1 MIERWHDT
9 GTGKTLPG
17 NFQHCPGILISGLDG
32 VVIIEPR
39 VHGDERGFFQ
49 ESWKASS
56 HSKHGLPVTFSQA
69 NISRSE
75 KGVLRGLHY
84 QYQQPQGKLVSVLEG
99 RVFDVA
105 VDIRPGSA
113 SFGQWTGVELSAQ
126 NHRQLYAPE
135 GFAHGFIVLSE
146 SALFHYYCTT
156 EYAPQFEVAIAWNDP
171 DIGVKWPC
179 APQSVSAKDSE
190 APHLCDLPTE
200 RLPQGVN

>member
-1 MIERWHDT
+1 MRVLET
-9 GTGKTLPG
+9 
-17 NFQHCPGILISGLDG
+17 GLDG

-56 HSKHGLPVTFSQA
+56 YSKHGLPTSFAQA

-84 QYQQPQGKLVSVLEG
+84 QYRQPQGKLVSVFEG
-99 RVFDVA
+99 RIFDMA

-113 SFGQWTGVELSAQ
+113 SFGQWTGCELSAES
-126 NHRQLYAPE
+126 HRQLYVPE
-135 GFAHGFIVLSE
+135 GFAHGFIVLSD

-156 EYAPQFEVAIAWNDP
+156 EYAPQYEVAIAWNDP
-171 DIGVKWPC
+171 DIGIKWPC
-179 APQSVSAKDSE
+179 EPESLSPRDRSAPRLHEIST
-190 APHLCDLPTE
+190 DL
-200 RLPQGVN
+200 LLQGVN